1 MTMGERIW
9 MLAQPVVAALALAGF
24 AAATAFQAA
33 DRTDLIP
40 SVQALITAS
49 FVYPGLALSMIV
61 NQAIVLGRPARRLT
75 TVEKILVTG
84 QFLIAGLLALTS
96 LEPGALL
103 LGFLLW
109 PLLIAGAVAACW
121 TMAGTTLRER
131 RAQRAPRELDGEAQR
146 DLDDHP
152 GTGEIVSV
160 GPRA

>member
-1 MTMGERIW
+1 MGERMW
-9 MLAQPVVAALALAGF
+9 MLAQPFVAALALAGLT
-24 AAATAFQAA
+24 AATVLQAA

-61 NQAIVLGRPARRLT
+61 NQVIVMGRPHRRLAT
-75 TVEKILVTG
+75 IEKILVTG
-84 QFLIAGLLALTS
+84 QFFIAGLLALTS

-109 PLLIAGAVAACW
+109 PLLIVGAVAACW
-121 TMAGTTLRER
+121 TMTRTTVRER
-131 RAQRAPRELDGEAQR
+131 RAQRVPREPVEESSR
-146 DLDDHP
+146 DRDDHL
-152 GTGEIVSV
+152 GTGEVVSV

>member
-1 MTMGERIW
+1 MTMGERMW
-9 MLAQPVVAALALAGF
+9 MLAQPLIAALALAGF

-49 FVYPGLALSMIV
+49 FVYPGLALSMLI
-61 NQAIVLGRPARRLT
+61 NQVIVLSRRPRHLT

-103 LGFLLW
+103 MGFLLW
-109 PLLIAGAVAACW
+109 PLLIAAAVTACW
-121 TMAGTTLRER
+121 TMAGTTVRER
-131 RAQRAPRELDGEAQR
+131 RAQRVPREPAGAER
-146 DLDDHP
+146 HDLDDHP
-152 GTGEIVSV
+152 GTGEIVSA
-160 GPRA
+160 GPRV

>member
-1 MTMGERIW
+1 MGERIW
-9 MLAQPVVAALALAGF
+9 MLAQPLIAALALTGF

-61 NQAIVLGRPARRLT
+61 NQTMVMGRRPRRLT

-109 PLLIAGAVAACW
+109 PLLIVGAVAACW
-121 TMAGTTLRER
+121 TMAGTTVRER
-131 RAQRAPRELDGEAQR
+131 RAHRAPRELGGEPR
-146 DLDDHP
+146 PDLDDHP
-152 GTGEIVSV
+152 GTGGVVSV
-160 GPRA
+160 APRV

>member
-1 MTMGERIW
+1 MGERMW
-9 MLAQPVVAALALAGF
+9 MLAQPLIAALAIAGSV
-24 AAATAFQAA
+24 AAAVFQAA

-61 NQAIVLGRPARRLT
+61 NHSIVMARRPRRLT
-75 TVEKILVTG
+75 TVEKILVVG
-84 QFLIAGLLALTS
+84 QLLIAGLLAVTS

-109 PLLIAGAVAACW
+109 PLLIAAAVTACW
-121 TMAGTTLRER
+121 TMTGTTVRSR
-131 RAQRAPRELDGEAQR
+131 RAQRMRRELDDDEARR

-152 GTGEIVSV
+152 GTGEIVGV
-160 GPRA
+160 GPRT

>member
-1 MTMGERIW
+1 MGERIW
-9 MLAQPVVAALALAGF
+9 MLAQPLVAALALTGF

-61 NQAIVLGRPARRLT
+61 NQAIVMARRPRRLT
-75 TVEKILVTG
+75 TAEKILVTG
-84 QFLIAGLLALTS
+84 QFLVAGLLALTS

-109 PLLIAGAVAACW
+109 PLLIVGAVAACW
-121 TMAGTTLRER
+121 TMTGRTLRER
-131 RAQRAPRELDGEAQR
+131 RAQRLPHELDAEARR

-152 GTGEIVSV
+152 GSGEIVSV
-160 GPRA
+160 GPRV